1 VTIEKI
7 ENRDDPHR
15 RLSLIRLF
23 VYEYLTGGG
32 IDPELAGESGIADLS
47 VLIVEGRA
55 MRDAMVQDLRDLG
68 GIDVSFASS
77 RFEAA
82 AASRSPLQHYCA
94 APGEPMMEFVARA
107 AREHDYAWIVAPECD
122 GLMLQLADAVGAAR
136 WLGCTKVAIALC
148 SSKRQTA
155 ALLATHGIAVTPAL
169 DAEGMALDGTAAS
182 RRDVNADGAAGWVV
196 KPDDGAGG
204 LDTYR
209 FDNFAEARADFTGRL
224 AAGRKPVLQEWV
236 NGDALSLSLICSAT
250 CNELISINRQRIGV
264 ADTPA
269 AGHAGRVIEFD
280 GVDVDCIDQGSAQ
293 GRTLAALAQRVTAAL
308 PGLRGFVGIDV
319 VWRPDGE
326 PVVIEVNPR
335 VTMAYVGLSARLKRN
350 LAAQVLAAHGVK
362 IAPATADDAL
372 HAPVF
377 AGRAAS

>member
-1 VTIEKI
+1 M
-7 ENRDDPHR
+7 
-15 RLSLIRLF
+15 IRLF

-136 WLGCTKVAIALC
+136 WLGCTKDAIALC

-169 DAEGMALDGTAAS
+169 DAAGIALDGMSS
-182 RRDVNADGAAGWVV
+182 RRIDADGTAGWVV

-209 FDNFAEARADFTGRL
+209 FADFAEARADFATRL
-224 AAGRKPVLQEWV
+224 AAGRNPVLQQWV
-236 NGDALSLSLICSAT
+236 NGDALSLSLICSAAG
-250 CNELISINRQRIGV
+250 NELISINRQRIGV
-264 ADTPA
+264 ADAPA

-280 GVDVDCIDQGSAQ
+280 GVDVDCIDQRSAQ

-319 VWRPDGE
+319 VWRPDE
-326 PVVIEVNPR
+326 DPVVIEVNPR

-350 LAAQVLAAHGVK
+350 LAARVLAAHGVK
-362 IAPATADDAL
+362 VAPATADDAL
-372 HAPVF
+372 RVPVF